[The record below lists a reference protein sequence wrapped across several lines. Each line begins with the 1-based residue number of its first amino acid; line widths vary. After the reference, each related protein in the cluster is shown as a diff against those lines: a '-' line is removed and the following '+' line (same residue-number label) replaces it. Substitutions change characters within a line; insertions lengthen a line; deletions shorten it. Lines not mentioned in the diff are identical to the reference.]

1 VQKEQ
6 IFLGMVAL
14 KSSARKEANRFI
26 EDVFSSGIR
35 FVLFNEESQLHT
47 KIIGDDL
54 GLDIDWNSCISLS
67 SNSAFSAFI
76 NSMGMRV
83 LPSGIKEISQHL
95 AEKVDNV
102 PLLVSMFSDS
112 TPESVL
118 EMVKLY
124 QLYGEV
130 VAVVG
135 GTLNSRNMAAYEAAD
150 VSVGLGIQPCCF
162 CENCSGQRIDYQ
174 YRRTISEEI
183 AQMVVSAQCAFTL
196 SANASLYRI
205 LQVVKEARKLMR
217 NMQLALVFAVACYL
231 QLTAAAAIDFALGWP
246 PLLSTGQYS
255 FVVYGVV
262 PLLTV
267 SFLGKP
273 SSSGL
278 MKLLPI
284 KTLHFSITESGW
296 FLRNHLCRIAVAVL
310 GLLGSQGF
318 AIRLYSPDLQLGFSW
333 QGQWTAEEEEAFKLV
348 QLVWVC
354 IWVLGL
360 VPGYLAGFESVDA
373 SICSNHKW
381 QLSTV
386 LTTVATVAAVAGYL
400 PNCSYAMGQL
410 LSKIWPLVLVW
421 AFWLLAYQLLDHF
434 LKRKERRQYDRL
446 QKTMRLYFQ
455 TKLGMHSPK

>member
-1 VQKEQ
+1 
-6 IFLGMVAL
+6 MVAL
-14 KSSARKEANRFI
+14 KTSARKEANRFI

-83 LPSGIKEISQHL
+83 LPSGIEEIAQHL
-95 AEKVDNV
+95 AAKVDDV

-112 TPESVL
+112 TPESIL

-124 QLYGEV
+124 QLHGEV

-150 VSVGLGIQPCCF
+150 VAVGLGIQPCCF

-183 AQMVVSAQCAFTL
+183 AQMVVSAPCAFTL
-196 SANASLYRI
+196 NANASLYRI

-217 NMQLALVFAVACYL
+217 NMQLALVFSISCYL
-231 QLTAAAAIDFALGWP
+231 ELTAAAAVSFALGWP

-267 SFLGKP
+267 GFLGKQ
-273 SSSGL
+273 SSNEL

-284 KTLHFSITESGW
+284 KMLHFSITESGW
-296 FLRNHLCRIAVAVL
+296 FLRNHLLRIAMSTL
-310 GLLGSQGF
+310 GFLGSQGF
-318 AIRLYSPDLQLGFSW
+318 AIRLYSAELLLGFAW
-333 QGQWTAEEEEAFKLV
+333 QRRWTEEEEEALRLV
-348 QLVWVC
+348 QLVWACV
-354 IWVLGL
+354 WMLGMT
-360 VPGYLAGFESVDA
+360 PGYLAGFESVDF
-373 SICSNHKW
+373 SVCSNHKW
-381 QLSTV
+381 LGSTLV
-386 LTTVATVAAVAGYL
+386 TTLATAAAVGGYL
-400 PNCSYAMGQL
+400 SHCTSAMGL
-410 LSKIWPLVLVW
+410 LLREIWPLAIVW
-421 AFWLLAYQLLDHF
+421 CFWFSAYQVLDHF
-434 LKRKERRQYDRL
+434 LKRQEKQQYQRL